1 MSNNLKPG
9 DKFLLPVTFDDYSL
23 QYEEGHLPNG
33 TAVLLIGGEITG
45 LIPASTLTDLQA
57 ENARLRT
64 ALTDIVTYVERSN
77 PWDIEAGVTYGIAV
91 EALAGGVMS

>member
-57 ENARLRT
+57 ENVKFRE
-64 ALTDIVTYVERSN
+64 ALNRIKDLLEAPDTR
-77 PWDIEAGVTYGIAV
+77 DIETYWIAV
-91 EALAGGVMS
+91 KALGGGE